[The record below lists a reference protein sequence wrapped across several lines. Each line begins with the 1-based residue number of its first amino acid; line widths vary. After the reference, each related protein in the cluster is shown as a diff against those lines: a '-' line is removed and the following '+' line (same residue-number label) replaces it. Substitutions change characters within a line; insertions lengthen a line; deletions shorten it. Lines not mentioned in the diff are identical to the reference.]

1 MISKALDYA
10 KQMRG
15 LNIASDV
22 VDQANDIF
30 TAVPQVKLDF
40 ENPGVAVS
48 AKHHVIDKV
57 FPHQIRDLLKVL
69 CDNGDVELWDQIL
82 EAYKNSSPERK
93 DEFVVTLSYVTE
105 PTEEQLAGIKD
116 YVIKK
121 YKREDMI
128 FEKKKD
134 ESLGGGFVIQAGNDM
149 IDWSTKGRL
158 KQFEDQL
165 DNVKKNLSAS
175 SKGIISILKSEIE
188 EFKVPPRRWRWVLSA
203 G

>member
-57 FPHQIRDLLKVL
+57 ISSS
-69 CDNGDVELWDQIL
+69 DQR
-82 EAYKNSSPERK
+82 S
-93 DEFVVTLSYVTE
+93 F
-105 PTEEQLAGIKD
+105 
-116 YVIKK
+116 
-121 YKREDMI
+121 
-128 FEKKKD
+128 
-134 ESLGGGFVIQAGNDM
+134 
-149 IDWSTKGRL
+149 KGPVR
-158 KQFEDQL
+158 Q
-165 DNVKKNLSAS
+165 
-175 SKGIISILKSEIE
+175 
-188 EFKVPPRRWRWVLSA
+188 
-203 G
+203 